1 MFYFIINQT
10 YTKSLRGLLSPIYPC
25 GIHFENYRGRT
36 NLETIPDGRVE
47 WVGELPFFK
56 FWKLSL
62 VPELYPVYFRNSLI
76 KTDSFRTYWKWKINQ
91 TYVFVSLSSGLK
103 LAFFKSSKNNLE
115 IELWVLKVES
125 CSLLLVIWAA
135 RQPNGWHDAN
145 DNARHLATLLSR
157 QAPHILRIT
166 IPQNSFILSPLKLL
180 GVTRCINI
188 RICTVSLDL
197 VSSMYPLCTN
207 RAKFY
212 GPSLSTVPFPLH
224 PGPRTGLYKERS
236 PHT

>member
-1 MFYFIINQT
+1 MSVNWTTYFKGVAQP
-10 YTKSLRGLLSPIYPC
+10 YLFLWELFRELQLWDRS
-25 GIHFENYRGRT
+25 
-36 NLETIPDGRVE
+36 ETFHGCRADL
-47 WVGELPFFK
+47 VGELPFFK

-91 TYVFVSLSSGLK
+91 TCVFVSLSSGLK

-145 DNARHLATLLSR
+145 DNARHLATLLT
-157 QAPHILRIT
+157 T
-166 IPQNSFILSPLKLL
+166 IF
-180 GVTRCINI
+180 T
-188 RICTVSLDL
+188 
-197 VSSMYPLCTN
+197 
-207 RAKFY
+207 
-212 GPSLSTVPFPLH
+212 
-224 PGPRTGLYKERS
+224 
-236 PHT
+236 

>member
-1 MFYFIINQT
+1 MLKGVAQPYLSLWDSFWEPQKSD
-10 YTKSLRGLLSPIYPC
+10 KSLTFS
-25 GIHFENYRGRT
+25 
-36 NLETIPDGRVE
+36 DGRVE

-145 DNARHLATLLSR
+145 DNARHLATLLSL
-157 QAPHILRIT
+157 ILRVNVI
-166 IPQNSFILSPLKLL
+166 QNELLLSGIYPFSF
-180 GVTRCINI
+180 
-188 RICTVSLDL
+188 D
-197 VSSMYPLCTN
+197 
-207 RAKFY
+207 
-212 GPSLSTVPFPLH
+212 
-224 PGPRTGLYKERS
+224 E
-236 PHT
+236 